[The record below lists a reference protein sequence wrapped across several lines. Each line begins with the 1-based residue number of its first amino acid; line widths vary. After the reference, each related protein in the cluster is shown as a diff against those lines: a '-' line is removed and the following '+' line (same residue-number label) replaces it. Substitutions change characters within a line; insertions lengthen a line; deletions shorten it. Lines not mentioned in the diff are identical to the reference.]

1 MVVAEAMWWW
11 LRRLCGGGCGGY
23 VVAVVEAMWWVLEEL
38 ELKQALRY
46 SFGLG
51 LCKNNH
57 KNSGH
62 FVLLLRAAHALRL
75 DQFYKSS
82 V

>member
-1 MVVAEAMWWW
+1 MVLVAEAMWWR

-23 VVAVVEAMWWVLEEL
+23 VVAVAEAMWWVLEEL

-51 LCKNNH
+51 ICKTF
-57 KNSGH
+57 NSGH
-62 FVLLLRAAHALRL
+62 LVL
-75 DQFYKSS
+75 
-82 V
+82 